1 MFAPGIAQVMDEF
14 HSTNSALSSF
24 VISIFILGYA
34 FGPLFIAPL
43 SELFG
48 RLYVYHVSNILFT
61 VFLIACGKSTSLGM
75 LITFRFLAG
84 IPGSTPVTLGGAT
97 AADIFA
103 PQQRGKAMAVWSL
116 GPIIGNYTSTAR

>member
-1 MFAPGIAQVMDEF
+1 MDEF

-43 SELFG
+43 SEMFG

-61 VFLIACGKSTSLGM
+61 IFLIACGKSTSLGM
-75 LITFRFLAG
+75 LIAFRFLAG